1 MRPPCDNVD
10 HMSKMIQGRNVPDEA
25 HREAKARAAREGLS
39 LSAYVLQELER
50 PLDVPPIEETLAR
63 LRSLEPVESS
73 MTSAEM
79 IREIRGPL

>member
-1 MRPPCDNVD
+1 ML
-10 HMSKMIQGRNVPDEA
+10 KMIQVRNVPDDV

-39 LSAYVLQELER
+39 LSAYVLRELER
-50 PLDVPPIEETLAR
+50 TLDVPTIEEALAR
-63 LRSLEPVESS
+63 LRSREPVESS